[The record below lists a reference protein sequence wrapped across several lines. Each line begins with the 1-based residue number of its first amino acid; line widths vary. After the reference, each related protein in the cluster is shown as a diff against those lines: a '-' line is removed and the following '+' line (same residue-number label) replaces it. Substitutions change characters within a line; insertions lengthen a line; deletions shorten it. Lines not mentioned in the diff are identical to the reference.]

1 MRTTRERIVFIT
13 SAVLTGFATMALA
26 AAATSTVPI
35 GAPAYRVHP
44 NNWSD
49 AFCTP
54 GACTRVAKTAPGG
67 PPSIL
72 Y

>member
-1 MRTTRERIVFIT
+1 MRTTKERIVFIT

-26 AAATSTVPI
+26 AAATSTAPI
-35 GAPAYRVHP
+35 EAHSYRVHP

-49 AFCTP
+49 AFCAPDT
-54 GACTRVAKTAPGG
+54 CTRVAKTAPGG
-67 PPSIL
+67 PPSLL